1 MSARSRRWKWHDVGL
16 LAEKINMQKEIRE
29 LRRFYG
35 QSGKVYYVFR
45 STETYYDAFLETADG
60 FLNVEAKATA
70 IDCGSTVPHEKV
82 THKHWDVLW
91 QGARENEMTKSSQLL
106 SSVAFLLSISSAHAE
121 TMVKEEFRCLH
132 VETLELFD
140 QSAQTG
146 HSMSG
151 LFKSG
156 ECSEALKIGTSVRVD
171 KKFEYP
177 LKGTID
183 LCVAP
188 VGSSEPCQWVS
199 SEVVK

>member
-1 MSARSRRWKWHDVGL
+1 M
-16 LAEKINMQKEIRE
+16 
-29 LRRFYG
+29 
-35 QSGKVYYVFR
+35 
-45 STETYYDAFLETADG
+45 AFSMLK
-60 FLNVEAKATA
+60 KATA

-82 THKHWDVLW
+82 IRTSTGIYSGK
-91 QGARENEMTKSSQLL
+91 APEKNEMTKSSQLL

-121 TMVKEEFRCLH
+121 TMVKEEFGCLH
-132 VETLELFD
+132 VETLQLFD

-146 HSMSG
+146 HSMSMSG

-177 LKGTID
+177 LKDTID